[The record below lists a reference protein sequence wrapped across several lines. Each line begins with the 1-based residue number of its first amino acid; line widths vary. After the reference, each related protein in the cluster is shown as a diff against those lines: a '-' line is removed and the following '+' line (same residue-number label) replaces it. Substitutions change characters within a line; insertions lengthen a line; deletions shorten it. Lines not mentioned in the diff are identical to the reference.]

1 MTDLRLGPTDPAPAV
16 PSAEL
21 LLPERS
27 WRREVATEGERE
39 QAQVRGAVRQF
50 LLAGLV
56 TLAVVAV
63 PSALIMRQLA
73 LDYTLEDLQGSTA
86 LIARGI
92 VAYGVDEEL
101 LAGEPEAVAAMEE
114 RVADRLA
121 PERIDRL
128 NIWSPDGIVLWS
140 TESVLIGQAYPDHDW
155 NADVRERGLPMATFE
170 DHGAPRFGYEPGHG
184 RFVEIDVPFVAATGD
199 GLILEA
205 FYPSSVVHEQQTHML
220 LSLLPVGL
228 VTLLVLQLAQL
239 PPAVRLARRIQ
250 SLQSGRRRLLRQAA
264 AASDLERRRIARDLH
279 DDVVQELAG
288 TSYVLDAVTRR
299 ADDDAR
305 PALERAGTSV
315 RRSVARLRGLMS
327 EVYPADLDSE
337 GLLAALEGL
346 ADRLRASEVSARVTV
361 PDEPDLDPTT
371 ATLVY
376 RVAREAVTNVLK
388 HAEAGSVEIWLRR
401 TADGVVLTVADDGAG
416 FDLSGPAAHGHL
428 GLTLVRDVIAE
439 VGGVVE
445 VVSAPGAGTRV
456 TATIP
461 PT

>member
-1 MTDLRLGPTDPAPAV
+1 MSGVRLGPTDPAPAV

-27 WRREVATEGERE
+27 WRRHRATEAERE
-39 QAQVRGAVRQF
+39 RAQVRGAVRQF
-50 LLAGLV
+50 LVAGLV
-56 TLAVVAV
+56 TLAVVAA
-63 PSALIMRQLA
+63 PSALIMRELA
-73 LDYTLEDLQGSTA
+73 LEYTVDELERSTS

-92 VAYGVDEEL
+92 IAPGVDDAV
-101 LAGEPEAVAAMEE
+101 LAGEPRAMAALEE
-114 RVADRLA
+114 RVSDRLTV
-121 PERIDRL
+121 EQIDVL
-128 NIWSPDGIVLWS
+128 TLWSPDGGVVWS
-140 TESVLIGQAYPDHDW
+140 TEPALVGEAFPEHDW
-155 NADVRERGLPMATFE
+155 NQDVLDRGLPMATFE
-170 DHGAPRFGYEPGHG
+170 DDGAPRYGYEPRHG
-184 RFVEIDVPFVAATGD
+184 RFVEIDVPFEGAEGD
-199 GLILEA
+199 ALILEA
-205 FYPSSVVHEQQTHML
+205 FYPSSVVHDRQTHML

-228 VTLLVLQLAQL
+228 VTLLVLQVAQL

-288 TSYVLDAVTRR
+288 TSYVLESVTRR

-305 PALERAGTSV
+305 PALERAAASV
-315 RRSVARLRGLMS
+315 RRSVVRLRGLMS
-327 EVYPADLDSE
+327 EVYPADLDTE

-346 ADRLRASEVSARVTV
+346 ADRLRARDVDARVTV
-361 PDEPDLDPTT
+361 PHEPDLDPTT

-388 HAEAGSVEIWLRR
+388 HAGAGSVDVALERS
-401 TADGVVLTVADDGAG
+401 ADGVVLTVADDGVG

>member
-1 MTDLRLGPTDPAPAV
+1 MAGVRLGPADPAPAV

-27 WRREVATEGERE
+27 WRHHPASEHERE

-50 LLAGLV
+50 LVAGLV
-56 TLAVVAV
+56 TLAVVAA

-73 LDYTLEDLQGSTA
+73 LDYTLEDLERSTA

-92 VAYGVDEEL
+92 VAHGVDDGL
-101 LAGEPEAVAAMEE
+101 LAGEPEAVAAMEA
-114 RVADRLA
+114 RVGDRLA

-128 NIWSPDGIVLWS
+128 NIWSPDGVVVWS
-140 TESVLIGQAYPDHDW
+140 TEPFLIGGEYPEHDW
-155 NADVRERGLPMATFE
+155 NTDVRERGLPMATFE
-170 DHGAPRFGYEPGHG
+170 DHGAPRFGYEPRHG
-184 RFVEIDVPFVAATGD
+184 RFVEIDVPFVSPAGD
-199 GLILEA
+199 ELILEV
-205 FYPSSVVHEQQTHML
+205 FYPSSVVHDRQTHML

-288 TSYVLDAVTRR
+288 TSYVLESVTRR
-299 ADDDAR
+299 ADDDTR
-305 PALERAGTSV
+305 PSLERAGGSV
-315 RRSVARLRGLMS
+315 RRSVVRLRGLMA
-327 EVYPADLDSE
+327 EVYPADLDSV

-346 ADRLRASEVSARVTV
+346 AERLRASDVVARVTV

-371 ATLVY
+371 ATLLY

-388 HAEAGSVEIWLRR
+388 HAEAGSVEISLEQ
-401 TADGVVLTVADDGAG
+401 TADGVAVTVVDDGAG
-416 FDLSGPAAHGHL
+416 FDLSGPAADGHL

-445 VVSAPGAGTRV
+445 VVSARGAGTRV
-456 TATIP
+456 RATIP
-461 PT
+461 QH